1 MKKVL
6 GSVLLLTSIYATA
19 GENYFQNAWDA
30 KGLIALE
37 GALGQAQTKL
47 TEASPSGGEHVILNE
62 SGSAFGAGLKVGG
75 ESDTYRLFLSG
86 RYHDVE
92 DYDYVSTV
100 GLEMQYLIRA
110 GEHFNIFLGL
120 NGGLMSAQTTIG
132 ETEYTTN
139 NPYAGVDVGANIDIV
154 ENFGIEFG
162 LRTNKSFSDGSD
174 IGTVDYLV
182 EAYGSLVFKFTGAY

>member
-6 GSVLLLTSIYATA
+6 GSVLLLTSVYATA
-19 GENYFQNAWDA
+19 GENYFQTAWDA

-37 GALGQAQTKL
+37 GAFGTAQTKL
-47 TEASPSGGEHVILNE
+47 TESSPSGGDHVILNE
-62 SGSAFGAGLKVGG
+62 NGTSFGGGLKLGG
-75 ESDTYRLFLSG
+75 ESEDYRFFLSA

-139 NPYAGVDVGANIDIV
+139 NPYAGADVGVNIDIV
-154 ENFGIEFG
+154 DNFGVELGI
-162 LRTNKSFSDGSD
+162 RANKSLGDQNE
-174 IGTVDYLV
+174 IGTVDYLA
-182 EAYGSLVFKFTGAY
+182 EGYASLVFKFTGAY